1 MNHKRDQ
8 CEQSQD
14 ASVVLISYA
23 TDFHP
28 PPVSFSSH
36 RFIPSLYELWHL
48 NHWPIQLHPY
58 RNTQRKPSL
67 AAYSVTLRCV
77 LSANTHRG
85 PSLRMKGSNGCDL
98 PVFSALERFHFI
110 VMETQSGETSSCQGS
125 ADAQDLWWK
134 ITDTPGPSHTSNHL
148 QTQYITLQAQS
159 LLLHYHA
166 LSCV

>member
-36 RFIPSLYELWHL
+36 RFIPSLYELLHL
-48 NHWPIQLHPY
+48 DHW
-58 RNTQRKPSL
+58 SL
-67 AAYSVTLRCV
+67 RDEYSSTLTETHTSGC
-77 LSANTHRG
+77 LFSANTHRR

-110 VMETQSGETSSCQGS
+110 VMETQSGETSSCRGS